1 MRTIRDIPCA
11 AKIRGE
17 NMLGKENPLNLS
29 ALIMVTR
36 RARYTE
42 IVLSERAYILEQ
54 AQLALDGRTVPTVV
68 SQQLMKLTE
77 DLSRR
82 HAAIVDTL
90 VMNSYPEYERYDDKT
105 VRAMQEL
112 LSIVLAR
119 LASWGYQV
127 SLSQDRRQITLH
139 KIPIV

>member
-1 MRTIRDIPCA
+1 
-11 AKIRGE
+11 
-17 NMLGKENPLNLS
+17 MLGKENPLNLS